1 MRWEEWK
8 PFYLDIVERLGL
20 DVQADRMATTLLTDL
35 LEDIDSEQLLRDLK
49 ELVTGRTVIVCGAGP
64 SLERHLEIVTE
75 SKEFD
80 NAVYVAAD
88 GAISAFANLGLNC
101 DIIVTDLD
109 GRMEHIREA
118 IEHGTLAI
126 VHAHGDNMETVR
138 ASVPSLG
145 KILGSTQVEPT
156 DNVFLWGGFTDGDR
170 ACHIIAQNAPRRIVL
185 AGMDFGTT
193 VGKWSKP
200 NHEKN
205 FRASKRK
212 RIKLQIAEELLTHL
226 MSSSGIE
233 YHVLS

>member
-8 PFYLDIVERLGL
+8 PFYLDIVDRLGL
-20 DVQADRMATTLLTDL
+20 DVQADRMATALLTNL
-35 LEDIDSEQLLRDLK
+35 LEDIDPEPLLRNLK
-49 ELVTGRTVIVCGAGP
+49 ELVAGCTVIVCGAGP
-64 SLERHLEIVTE
+64 SLERHLEGLIE
-75 SKEFD
+75 SNEFD

-88 GAISAFANLGLNC
+88 GAISAFVNQGLHC
-101 DIIVTDLD
+101 DIVVTDLD

-126 VHAHGDNMETVR
+126 VHAHGDNMEIVR
-138 ASVPSLG
+138 ESVPNLG

-170 ACHIIAQNAPRRIVL
+170 ACHIIAQNAPKRIVL

-193 VGKWSKP
+193 AGKWSKP
-200 NHEKN
+200 NHEVD

-226 MSSSGIE
+226 MSSSRIE
-233 YHVLS
+233 YHVLG

>member
-8 PFYLDIVERLGL
+8 PFYLDIVDRLGL
-20 DVQADRMATTLLTDL
+20 DIQADRMATTLLTNL
-35 LEDIDSEQLLRDLK
+35 LENIDSEPLLRNLK
-49 ELVTGRTVIVCGAGP
+49 ELVAGRTVIVCGAGP
-64 SLERHLEIVTE
+64 SLKRHLEIITE
-75 SKEFD
+75 SKEFN

-88 GAISAFANLGLNC
+88 GAISAFVNLGLHC

-118 IEHGTLAI
+118 IEQGTLAI

-138 ASVPSLG
+138 ASVSSLG

-170 ACHIIAQNAPRRIVL
+170 ACYIIAQNAPRRIVL

-200 NHEKN
+200 NHERK
-205 FRASKRK
+205 FHASKRK

-226 MSSSGIE
+226 MSSSRIE

>member
-8 PFYLDIVERLGL
+8 PFYLDIVDRLGL
-20 DVQADRMATTLLTDL
+20 DVQADCMATALLADL
-35 LEDIDSEQLLRDLK
+35 LEDIDPEPLLRDLK
-49 ELVTGRTVIVCGAGP
+49 ELVAGCTIIACGAGP

-75 SKEFD
+75 TKEFD

-88 GAISAFANLGLNC
+88 GAISAFVNFGLNC

-118 IEHGTLAI
+118 VEHGTLAI

-138 ASVPSLG
+138 ESVPSLG

-170 ACHIIAQNAPRRIVL
+170 ACHIIAQNAPRRVVL

-200 NHEKN
+200 NHERN
-205 FRASKRK
+205 FPASRRK

-226 MSSSGIE
+226 MSSSRIE